1 MAYVAVPP
9 PTWSSIMH
17 THINNLENPK
27 VSASTKQAA
36 RIEILRLA
44 KLVDISNEQGREEA
58 A

>member
-17 THINNLENPK
+17 MHINNLENPK

>member
-1 MAYVAVPP
+1 MTYVAVPP
-9 PTWSSIMH
+9 QTWSSIMH
-17 THINNLENPK
+17 IHINNLENPK